1 MSKFVSR
8 RDFLKGAA
16 AAAVSAGMFGLA
28 GRDAKAFAADAVI
41 REGELSSE
49 QIVALNEAIGDVLY
63 TPGTY
68 TANAYG
74 MGNVVLEATFSEKS
88 ITKIVL
94 DVTGETEGIGQA
106 AAAELLQSL
115 ARYRRVTC

>member
-1 MSKFVSR
+1 MSKWISR
-8 RDFLKGAA
+8 REFLKGAT

-28 GRDAKAFAADAVI
+28 GRDIKAFAADAVLK
-41 REGELSSE
+41 EGELTSE
-49 QIVALNEAIGDVLY
+49 QIVALNEAIGEVLY

-68 TANAYG
+68 TATASG

-94 DVTGETEGIGQA
+94 DVTGET
-106 AAAELLQSL
+106 
-115 ARYRRVTC
+115 